1 MRAVKYAGGVFA
13 KSRAK
18 VAAAAVVRPRSTPV
32 SVLRARA
39 LDAVNVSDVGTEPF
53 ADLRSV

>member
-32 SVLRARA
+32 SVLRSRA
-39 LDAVNVSDVGTEPF
+39 LDVVNVNEVGAEPF